1 MRTRDTIVA
10 GLFVAVTAVSSG
22 RAETKPPYEIVRSLQ
37 ALHDQ
42 MALGNRAARAE
53 MPQILRRL
61 GDKLIAANPAA
72 WREPRNARAV
82 VVYILSGGEIRVAQK
97 VLVDKNCPTS
107 EKRLIEGALAYLE
120 GNKTKAKALL
130 EMVDPRSLEPAVGSH
145 IALALAALIAHDEPK
160 KAIKLL
166 DMARVL
172 APGTLVED
180 AALRREVFLAEETG
194 DFNKFVDM
202 AGQYLRRFRHS
213 VYAKSFQRG
222 FPAAVEHLALAGNA
236 QQLAELGGLLKG
248 LGAHEELR
256 LFLHVAKSG
265 LVNGKIDVARW
276 ASENAVAFAARDS
289 VAAHRATLYDGAT
302 LILTKDYARGL
313 AELESVDVRH
323 LPHDDLMLREAA
335 IGVATAIRQW
345 PKVSAA
351 ENKQSSAPGDKPQ
364 TIQGDGTSSFPA
376 ALAATMNS
384 GEATVDRAQKMLAE
398 TDVLLER
405 RVQ

>member
-1 MRTRDTIVA
+1 MRMRDTIFA
-10 GLFVAVTAVSSG
+10 GLFVAVATVSSG

-42 MALGNRAARAE
+42 MALGNRAAHAE
-53 MPQILRRL
+53 IPQILRRL
-61 GDKLIAANPAA
+61 GDKLVAVNPAV

-82 VVYILSGGEIRVAQK
+82 VIYILSGGEIRVAQK
-97 VLVDKNCPTS
+97 VLADKDCPAS

-120 GNKTKAKALL
+120 GDKTKAKTLL
-130 EMVDPRSLEPAVGSH
+130 ENVDPRSLDPAVGSH
-145 IALALAALIAHDEPK
+145 IALAQAALIADDDPK

-180 AALRREVFLAEETG
+180 AALRREVFLAEQTT

-202 AGQYLRRFRHS
+202 AGQYLRRFRRS
-213 VYAKSFQRG
+213 VYAASFQRG
-222 FPAAVEHLALAGNA
+222 FPTAVEHLALAGNP
-236 QQLAELGGLLKG
+236 QQLAELGGLFKG
-248 LGAHEELR
+248 FGTHEKLR
-256 LFLHVAKSG
+256 LFLHIAKSA

-276 ASENAVAFAARDS
+276 ASENAAELAAKDS

-302 LILTKDYARGL
+302 LILTKDYAHGL
-313 AELESVDVRH
+313 AELEGVDVKH
-323 LPHDDLMLREAA
+323 LPHDDLMLRNAA

-345 PKVSAA
+345 PKVSVGQD
-351 ENKQSSAPGDKPQ
+351 KQIGAQADKPQ
-364 TIQGDGTSSFPA
+364 TNSGDGASSFPA
-376 ALAATMNS
+376 SLMATMNS
-384 GEATVDRAQKMLAE
+384 GEATIDRAQKMLAE
-398 TDVLLER
+398 TDVVLGR